1 MRIGQI
7 VFIEDSLWCKAQTGI
22 IAKKELDKNTDQWWY
37 EVLCNDGENHV
48 IPEFLLSP
56 GKITKDH
63 VIFKYKNKLQK

>member
-22 IAKKELDKNTDQWWY
+22 VAKKELDKNTDQWWY
-37 EVLCNDGENHV
+37 EVLCNDGQNHV

-56 GKITKDH
+56 VKMPTKSS
-63 VIFKYKNKLQK
+63 IFNFENKLQK